1 MAIGEPFELVDRH
14 EASLVPPGD
23 AVYDLA
29 AALPLFNQRVSSAE
43 ALESGELIVR
53 FENGVVIRVPV
64 NQQYENWEIVS
75 PAGEP
80 WLGLPVAAS
89 RTCLLV
95 SRDPI
100 ERVPRVE
107 SDIGCPGG
115 RLGVGAVVAHD
126 QSPEC
131 GPAPCGGRPQPN
143 GREAPQSSGSRRPDR
158 GRLA

>member
-89 RTCLLV
+89 HTCLLV

-107 SDIGCPGG
+107 SDTTRAPSAAPRRAAPRRAAGDPSRMEERRRNRPGRG
-115 RLGVGAVVAHD
+115 DRTAGA
-126 QSPEC
+126 
-131 GPAPCGGRPQPN
+131 
-143 GREAPQSSGSRRPDR
+143 
-158 GRLA
+158 